1 MKCLI
6 RITSLALV
14 LAVSLSSFNVVAQE
28 PVAASWSGV
37 WVADGSNFT
46 LRLHQQD
53 DKLHLQAIETLGF
66 AWRNSVGVVNGENA
80 SFIVEYQGARATI
93 VVVKTPDGT
102 AIARPRNCTPEF
114 HIVCALV
121 LNQQASFTKVPQTAQ
136 LD

>member
-1 MKCLI
+1 MKYLI
-6 RITSLALV
+6 RTTSLAFL
-14 LAVSLSSFNVVAQE
+14 LAASLPSSRVIAQE
-28 PVAASWSGV
+28 PIAASWSGV

-46 LRLHQQD
+46 LKLNQQG

-66 AWRNSVGVVNGENA
+66 AWRNSVGVVNEENA

-93 VVVKTPDGT
+93 VVVKTPNGT

-114 HIVCALV
+114 HIICALV
-121 LNQQASFTKVPQTAQ
+121 QNQQASFTKVSQTAQ